1 MPELSPRRH
10 LAAIWDDFG
19 RLSAIEG
26 SIFIDLIT
34 NVFDGTDFELVG
46 GTRPAAFTI
55 FVLHFRLNRDQDTD
69 TETRP
74 H

>member
-34 NVFDGTDFELVG
+34 NVFDGTHFELVG

-55 FVLHFRLNRDQDTD
+55 SFILL
-69 TETRP
+69 
-74 H
+74 

>member
-55 FVLHFRLNRDQDTD
+55 HCEILQTGIVYV
-69 TETRP
+69 
-74 H
+74 

>member
-1 MPELSPRRH
+1 MPELPSRRH

-55 FVLHFRLNRDQDTD
+55 KNTPGYDALPWGRT
-69 TETRP
+69 
-74 H
+74 

>member
-46 GTRPAAFTI
+46 GTRPTAFAI
-55 FVLHFRLNRDQDTD
+55 IKIAKQIA
-69 TETRP
+69 
-74 H
+74 

>member
-55 FVLHFRLNRDQDTD
+55 NTILRKQLW
-69 TETRP
+69 RP
-74 H
+74 AS

>member
-55 FVLHFRLNRDQDTD
+55 ESLD
-69 TETRP
+69 
-74 H
+74 

>member
-55 FVLHFRLNRDQDTD
+55 SEQIHNLVGS
-69 TETRP
+69 
-74 H
+74 

>member
-1 MPELSPRRH
+1 MPELSPWRH

-55 FVLHFRLNRDQDTD
+55 LPADSDPNPQSSKFCRAFN
-69 TETRP
+69 
-74 H
+74 